1 VRTNPT
7 HPPPLHLS
15 QCHERHNST
24 VKGSRVLR
32 VVPSPVKPSS
42 GDKPLLPLSAVK
54 CPPCGRRK
62 RLVSGNP
69 LYRQD
74 SSLFKSKQ
82 YFSLLLPK
90 RKLLSAHI
98 DIEIEIDKLTNSIEN
113 RISGEVFDTEV
124 VKIDPAQGWLLK
136 KKDPTIIQGLIS
148 IEDNKDHVYM
158 HLIENASFNKGKN
171 KLYVGVPANL
181 VAFACKCSFEYG
193 HEGYVGFV
201 AKSRLI
207 EHYRE
212 TLKAEVLYGNY
223 MRIKTTSALYLID
236 RYFNK

>member
-1 VRTNPT
+1 
-7 HPPPLHLS
+7 
-15 QCHERHNST
+15 
-24 VKGSRVLR
+24 
-32 VVPSPVKPSS
+32 VPSPVKPSS

-136 KKDPTIIQGLIS
+136 KKDWLFDWKKELKDPTREVFKLSSVKNPTIIQGLIS